1 MKNVLMIVSLMALG
15 FTATAQKWSVDKA
28 HSKVG
33 FSVVHLMLS
42 DVEGSFKI
50 SDATL
55 TASKDDFTDAQFEL
69 TADVNSVFTEQER
82 RDTHLKSPD
91 FFDAAK
97 FSSIIFKSNSFKKVA
112 DRKYKLTGEL
122 TMHGVTK
129 LVTLDGTLNGVSTNK
144 AGKKIAGFKFTG
156 TLNRTAF
163 GVGSMP
169 AAVVGEEI
177 ELKANGEFV
186 QN

>member
-1 MKNVLMIVSLMALG
+1 MKENNLNSI
-15 FTATAQKWSVDKA
+15 TI
-28 HSKVG
+28 
-33 FSVVHLMLS
+33 S
-42 DVEGSFKI
+42 DVEGAFKI

-55 TASKDDFTDAQFEL
+55 TATKDDFSDATFEL
-69 TADVNSVFTEQER
+69 VADVNTVFTDNDR

-97 FSSIIFKSNSFKKVA
+97 FPTISFVSKSFKKVA
-112 DRKYKLTGEL
+112 DRKYKLVGDL

-129 LVTLDGTLNGVSTNK
+129 SVTLDGTLNGTTMNK
-144 AGKKIAGFKFTG
+144 AGKKVAGFKFTG
-156 TLNRTAF
+156 TLNRSAF

-169 AAVVGEEI
+169 VAVVGEEI
-177 ELKANGEFV
+177 ELKANGEFI

>member
-1 MKNVLMIVSLMALG
+1 MKNVLMIVGLMALG

-97 FSSIIFKSNSFKKVA
+97 FSSITFKSNSFKKVA

-169 AAVVGEEI
+169 AAVVGEET